1 MNNLRDEENKI
12 NVDILCVNACVDGH
26 DAAVLVSNK
35 QSFQCALLLEQFKQ
49 IVTSVTIH
57 IILLSKK
64 MNRRDR

>member
-35 QSFQCALLLEQFKQ
+35 QSFHCALL
-49 IVTSVTIH
+49 
-57 IILLSKK
+57 
-64 MNRRDR
+64 